1 MAPAD
6 RDAGPAP
13 VSASLNRASATRKR
27 TSTSSQN
34 APTHI
39 LANEWGGT
47 TLNDEPTSL
56 SSPPNMSQP
65 DRSRSATVSSIDIP
79 RVTSPISM
87 GSMDTAVSRH
97 PSAKSSVMLSMPE
110 GVVQDF
116 TSARPMGRTESAVS
130 FTLDAV
136 QPRTNSAHDLNF
148 APVHSLPPSPTG
160 PLPPTAGSGASFGPP
175 VLRPILTNASV
186 PVPGAISSHHDLDF
200 GPAPALPL
208 AMQATP
214 NSSRPKPQLR
224 LSTQDLPAPSKK
236 ADKQP
241 LSPGM
246 KHWQQVRQ
254 HVVTGPSPVDSK
266 PKRGIVS
273 RTAGR
278 FGFRSVVENVLGYD
292 RRRGSTYGAFAM
304 DMTDEER
311 EEASRE
317 RRRFARA
324 VKTCLDECAAEE
336 STRRLRRLA
345 AAGGHAPTPPASK
358 PKSTHLSSHGGRSGS
373 VHALDDEGVSAF
385 YPLLSALV
393 KFGLDA
399 KAKRVW
405 SRTCPHHAAILAE
418 LGTAF
423 LPDSASRDGD
433 RAQALQVFFTIVT
446 HWSTDSDEDELSR
459 WRWLCHAMLRD
470 DRQTRDRGL
479 RLLSLILKGDSS
491 MPEALVR
498 PATALDFESIAVALL
513 NLLHALENSG
523 YASDEHQSIV
533 WGLIASLGAGDIIAV
548 DSESVVP
555 LLDDD
560 SLIARNTE
568 RELLWIAAAKAI
580 TANKHV
586 GAWMLDCNAAVLR
599 RFVPVPV
606 LPGMPETA
614 RQLRVLASKA
624 LLNSL
629 ATLVRDVDDED
640 VVASVAAMAEEIFD
654 EAMALPRRD
663 GIEASY
669 ASVLLALDCA
679 VNSPDSPYAACLSDL
694 LAKHN
699 DIVTSV
705 AQDFISSFPTARVM
719 KVTRQFLQADM
730 PLGRAF
736 VPLLLE
742 HLATLPSTPEAR
754 TFLAWLS
761 TAQPHL
767 FYKPLFA
774 CAAATQ
780 AETLVK
786 PLRIVA
792 SIAEQLGADAFWT
805 RADPQMVAIVL
816 GDMSP
821 RKGKGKARGAV
832 ANIKLGRYALLVELL
847 VSLQGAKGP
856 QLATFA
862 HGLETRLGAML
873 ELEESGSSLPPGYR
887 SLVVQLIRS
896 LRIGSGLI
904 KRTSITRLAVQWYTS
919 SSWRAAS
926 PSPET
931 SLIDSLIQL
940 YKSDTE
946 ATSKSVPRIA
956 LLKLP
961 LSEALPTLLVTAQA
975 SLASEDWGALLP
987 VVWERYA
994 GRDMPVDQLTFLM
1007 MKCAEAAR
1015 GGLRNLV
1022 STELYNAGPSVR
1034 NYALLKLAMLYG
1046 YRFQVY
1052 TQDTVTDRRG
1062 LNFRFP
1068 QRQLEFVPA
1077 DMGSQVWVTPR
1088 DAQDAALQKY
1098 GRALP
1103 LELRQR
1109 LMELGWTEDEE
1120 MTATDIERLP
1130 VTAVPLSG
1138 KGSIAIEL
1146 KHAAAPVIKRKGS
1159 NSSLHSN
1166 SAKVHRA
1173 VVPPD
1178 LVAIVIDQARQLATA
1193 DDIGVELLSKEL
1205 VHMFERDDATL
1216 FMRPVSEELPHDI
1229 ANALLRVNGVIAQ
1242 PTPGFAHA
1250 ALNALVGFLKIAVR
1264 ADAEFPHWAPILG
1277 TIARLIPNVCEISLR
1292 DVRKT
1297 KSEHVL
1303 LPASIY
1309 ETDGGFKVHRPW
1321 REDVLL
1327 DVQTA
1332 QLVLLSAILRTN
1344 RRDVY
1349 LVKKMLFSLQVQE
1362 SMRYLPFARAWVEL
1376 IVDLCTAV
1384 NSNYNDRAELRHFLY
1399 NITSAMSLHGGD
1411 MIVVAHGMRAISLC
1425 ATRFRRVFASIGF
1438 VNIMPAV
1445 YDAYVRG
1452 HGGIRDAVEYAC
1464 RSFYRIHQDVFVYQ
1478 LCLALSEHIHED
1490 AFDARAAYDL
1500 LAVLATDD
1508 PASGVPSGIR
1518 DLNRKYE
1525 VEVLLQMQSGGAEV
1539 ALSTPE
1545 RLIATLEPALFPT
1558 DNIVRLLVTVIAV
1571 NAASKRGIRLLGLFG
1586 AIAPYLQAEERTRA
1600 LVDDAV
1606 YVIGRFIERS
1616 RASDDTALQR
1626 LVPGE
1631 GPSSPDWPAATNAY
1645 FQFVESITASGAMFS
1660 LQTTRQLIE
1669 LGHCSVFIGSNAA
1682 VSRLFGALARAQ
1694 VSTETSFLADLAPKY
1709 EVSLQGIDFSSVL
1722 DAISSMIRRNAF
1734 RLPAS
1739 IARLIV
1745 ERYVGPALRFIA
1757 NAAHEVLIS
1766 DSPLRPHSQPPT
1778 VAFRRAAVEL
1788 LSVTVFL
1795 PGVDVLHQLE
1805 RNTSSAGMLAMMII
1819 PLALALDPP
1828 PDRDV
1833 NGIWVRLL
1841 KFTLRSP
1848 SDPPLERAAHTA
1860 LALQVVKI
1868 AAVRVP
1874 DVISS
1879 ERGLWTH
1886 LATYAKSA
1894 VADGNG
1900 RFLTRTPR
1908 LVDWMMWS
1916 LFELVALHRS
1926 PLALALRLHMQTAL
1940 ATVNDERDAASS
1952 RPSTAGSVTP
1962 TPRSL
1967 SGLVRR
1973 PSARVP
1979 SATNLSPLAARVT
1992 STTLA
1997 PVLETDTLHPSP
2009 LLASPTPSPSS
2020 ALGSLTPK
2028 HQRSLSAASASSVMS
2043 AASAYSNV
2051 SLSNPSLSPSP
2062 SPSVSHNRS
2071 PSTATTSSTAVARRS
2086 FAPVKPSFS
2095 VSARRASR
2103 PTFDAFERRFSA
2115 APRAG
2120 DRGSIVHLIGQST
2133 PTAPAGPTTVA
2144 KNSRSEILQSPLR
2157 SELADAARRSLLV
2170 ALVVYGYDV
2179 DEDVDVHAWS
2189 ASDAL
2194 HAITEETRMLVE
2206 DELAEAFLP
2215 ISQASESEPDAAPK
2229 ADEEENGGGSKRSS
2243 YAHPWDEPQLPSL
2256 SYTLNHG
2263 FDEGY
2268 TVTTES
2274 PRNSLDPRPSREIP
2288 TVAISL
2294 A

>member
-148 APVHSLPPSPTG
+148 APVHSLPLSNRST
-160 PLPPTAGSGASFGPP
+160 PPTAGSGASFGPP

-200 GPAPALPL
+200 GPAPALPRHAGDPEL
-208 AMQATP
+208 FQAQTP
-214 NSSRPKPQLR
+214 
-224 LSTQDLPAPSKK
+224 
-236 ADKQP
+236 
-241 LSPGM
+241 
-246 KHWQQVRQ
+246 VRQ

-1362 SMRYLPFARAWVEL
+1362 
-1376 IVDLCTAV
+1376 TV

-1445 YDAYVRG
+1445 YDAYNTR
-1452 HGGIRDAVEYAC
+1452 AAP
-1464 RSFYRIHQDVFVYQ
+1464 FYRIHQDVFVYQ

-2020 ALGSLTPK
+2020 AL
-2028 HQRSLSAASASSVMS
+2028 
-2043 AASAYSNV
+2043 
-2051 SLSNPSLSPSP
+2051 
-2062 SPSVSHNRS
+2062 
-2071 PSTATTSSTAVARRS
+2071 AVARRS